1 MRSNV
6 FHIILILL
14 FPILLVGQSVNTN
27 FGKNRVQYHDDFN
40 KWDKYETENFITYW
54 YGKSRNIGQSV
65 AQMAELDHDEIQRIL
80 EHRLNKKIEV
90 VVYVDLSD
98 VKQTNLG
105 NEDSY
110 HSKDNVTQVVGNK
123 MFVYFDGDHRH
134 LRKQIRKGIATVYI
148 NSILFGSNLQEQ
160 VQNAILLRLPDW
172 FKQGLVSFAGSNW
185 DYQIEDNLKDIIQS
199 KPKRYLNF
207 DKLVDDYPEVAG
219 HSMWYYLEQMYG
231 MANIANLVYLTRINR
246 KLDESFYYIL
256 GVPFEKIKEDW
267 SNFYKTG
274 FDIEMGL
281 DEELPENALII
292 KNRRNLPYSNIKI
305 NHKGDQMIYVLNDK
319 SKFFVNLYDF
329 KTGESKRLLKFGTKN
344 IFQEVDY
351 NYPLVTWHP
360 SDRYVSLVYEHKDII
375 YLKEIDVVD
384 GEEKGTTFPSNYQ
397 RLYGID
403 YIDGESYV
411 INASVDGY
419 SDLFTFDVKSRSTKR
434 LTEDFYDDL
443 DAKVIKYQGQKGI
456 LFSSNRD
463 ELILKKEKLDTILP
477 LGEMD
482 LFFYPFNDEKE
493 KVLTRI
499 SNTKDVSERNAFV
512 ISKDRYTYLS
522 YDSGRN
528 QRYLLNN
535 NEAILNSGY
544 DRNILLHDFSP
555 SGKYLY
561 TQKINN
567 KHYLL
572 SEELQLDYKVQ
583 ESESKIVKAAKEAT
597 PLVIVKDKE
606 EIKPGY
612 LFQSE
617 FGDPENI
624 QEINQK
630 DINDPTLKSGFDKYF
645 SNYFSESVQD
655 GKRVIKFSPMRANA
669 ARLTFR
675 WFDITTKVDNQVL
688 FEGLE
693 SYTENDQDLQGQPVG
708 ILFKTDVKDIFEDY
722 KIQAGL
728 RLPTGFN
735 GSEIFV
741 VADDD
746 KKLFDHRY
754 ALYRRSITEIDQT
767 DFPPLSRFRKNSL
780 LGLYRIK
787 YPFDVYRSLNLTT
800 SLRMDRF
807 FYLSSDINAL
817 NAPQDREKRI
827 SMKLEYIFDNSF
839 NVGLNI
845 KNGARYKAYM
855 EAINSFDLQVT
866 DGWEF
871 DASNGFTTIL
881 GFDARYYQPILKHAV
896 LALRGAGATSFGSDK
911 MLYFLGGVENA
922 IGGRFNENIPVPGG
936 DFAYKALAP
945 HLRGFDNNIRNGNSY
960 LLSNAELRLPI
971 LSLLGVKR
979 IKYSFFR
986 DLQLVGFFD
995 AGLAWHGR
1003 SPFDANNP
1011 INNATLESPPVIIV
1025 NVKYFRDPLVMGYG
1039 FGLRSTILRY
1049 FVKVDYA
1056 WGIETS
1062 AIQSPK
1068 IYLSLGK
1075 DF

>member
-14 FPILLVGQSVNTN
+14 FPLLLVGQSVNTT

-40 KWDKYETENFITYW
+40 KWDKYETENFISYW

-80 EHRLNKKIEV
+80 EHRLNKKIEI

-110 HSKDNVTQVVGNK
+110 HSKDNITRVVGNK

-134 LRKQIRKGIATVYI
+134 LRKQIRKGLATVYI

-160 VQNAILLRLPDW
+160 VQNAILLRLPEW

-185 DYQIEDNLKDIIQS
+185 DYQIEDKLKDVIQS
-199 KPKRYLNF
+199 KPKRYLDF

-256 GVPFEKIKEDW
+256 GVPFEQIKEDW
-267 SNFYKTG
+267 SKFYQAG
-274 FDIEMGL
+274 FDVQMM
-281 DEELPENALII
+281 EEKDVPENIIEI

-305 NHKGDQMIYVLNDK
+305 NHKGDQMIYVLNDNG
-319 SKFFVNLYDF
+319 KFFVNLYNFDS
-329 KTGESKRLLKFGTKN
+329 GESTRILKFGTKN
-344 IFQEVDY
+344 IFQETDF
-351 NYPLVTWHP
+351 NYPLVAWHP
-360 SDRYVSLVYEHKDII
+360 SDRYISLVYEHKDLI
-375 YLKEIDVVD
+375 YLKEIDVFD

-403 YIDGESYV
+403 YIDGENYM

-419 SDLFTFDVKSRSTKR
+419 SDLFTFNIKSRSTKR

-443 DAKVIKYQGQKGI
+443 DAKVIKYKGQNGI
-456 LFSSNRD
+456 LFSSNRN
-463 ELILKKEKLDTILP
+463 ELLIKNEKLDTILP

-482 LFFYPFNDEKE
+482 LFFYPFNDDKE
-493 KVLTRI
+493 KTLTRI
-499 SNTKDVSERNAFV
+499 SKTDNISERNAFV
-512 ISKDRYTYLS
+512 ASENKYVYLS
-522 YDSGRN
+522 YESGRN
-528 QRYLLNN
+528 QRYILDE
-535 NEAILNSGY
+535 NESGLNSAY
-544 DRNILLHDFSP
+544 ERNILLHDYSP

-567 KHYLL
+567 KNYLL
-572 SEELQLDYKVQ
+572 SDELRLDFKGE
-583 ESESKIVKAAKEAT
+583 ESESKITKAANNAT
-597 PLVIVKDKE
+597 PLVIVNEKE
-606 EIKPGY
+606 EILPGY

-617 FGDPENI
+617 FDDPSNL

-630 DINDPTLKSGFDKYF
+630 DPNDPTLKSGFDKYF

-675 WFDITTKVDNQVL
+675 WFDITTKVDNSVL

-693 SYTENDQDLQGQPVG
+693 SYTENAQDLQGQPMG

-754 ALYRRSITEIDQT
+754 ALYRKSVTDIDQA
-767 DFPPLSRFRKNSL
+767 DFLPITRFRKNSM

-800 SLRMDRF
+800 SLRIDRF
-807 FYLSSDINAL
+807 FFLSSDINSL
-817 NAPQDREKRI
+817 NANQDREKRLA
-827 SMKLEYIFDNSF
+827 MKLEYIFDNSF

-845 KNGARYKAYM
+845 KNGARYKVFM
-855 EAINSFDLQVT
+855 EAINSFDFQVT
-866 DGWEF
+866 DGF
-871 DASNGFTTIL
+871 DFTLSNGFTSIF

-896 LALRGAGATSFGSDK
+896 LAFRGTGATSFGSDK
-911 MLYFLGGVENA
+911 MLYFLGGVESA
-922 IGGRFNENIPVPGG
+922 LGGKYNENIPVPGG
-936 DFAYKALAP
+936 NYTYKALAP
-945 HLRGFDNNIRNGNSY
+945 HLRGFDYNIRNGNSY
-960 LLSNAELRLPI
+960 LLSNVELRLPL
-971 LSLLGVKR
+971 LSLMGIKR
-979 IKYSFFR
+979 IKYSFLR

-995 AGLAWHGR
+995 AGLAWHGK

-1011 INNATLESPPVIIV
+1011 INNTTLESPPVIIV
-1025 NVKYFRDPLVMGYG
+1025 NIKYFRDPLVMGYG
-1039 FGLRSTILRY
+1039 FGLRSTLLRY
-1049 FVKVDYA
+1049 FVKLDYA

-1062 AIQSPK
+1062 AVQKPK
-1068 IYLSLGK
+1068 LYLSLGK